1 MNVEND
7 IIQTEL
13 IEKDILLNRKCFIR
27 FLMDKNNIRLC
38 INIFYKTFQ
47 VFSFYRIAEKLLV
60 PKIRSSNKHYL
71 RPDKCNDLRPSI
83 VKKTYTLEDINYDIP
98 F

>member
-27 FLMDKNNIRLC
+27 FLMDKNNIRLY

-47 VFSFYRIAEKLLV
+47 VFSFNKITEKQILRISD
-60 PKIRSSNKHYL
+60 P
-71 RPDKCNDLRPSI
+71 
-83 VKKTYTLEDINYDIP
+83 IP
-98 F
+98 C

>member
-27 FLMDKNNIRLC
+27 FLMDKNHIRLY

-47 VFSFYRIAEKLLV
+47 VFSFYRIYRVYSLFLMLQIILPA
-60 PKIRSSNKHYL
+60 
-71 RPDKCNDLRPSI
+71 
-83 VKKTYTLEDINYDIP
+83 
-98 F
+98 

>member
-27 FLMDKNNIRLC
+27 FLMDKNNIRLY

-47 VFSFYRIAEKLLV
+47 GFSFNRIAEK
-60 PKIRSSNKHYL
+60 
-71 RPDKCNDLRPSI
+71 
-83 VKKTYTLEDINYDIP
+83 
-98 F
+98 

>member
-27 FLMDKNNIRLC
+27 FLMDKNNIRLY

-47 VFSFYRIAEKLLV
+47 VFIHTIE
-60 PKIRSSNKHYL
+60 
-71 RPDKCNDLRPSI
+71 
-83 VKKTYTLEDINYDIP
+83 
-98 F
+98 

>member
-27 FLMDKNNIRLC
+27 FLMDKNHIRLY

-47 VFSFYRIAEKLLV
+47 VFSFYRIAEKYRNENEN
-60 PKIRSSNKHYL
+60 RSSNVLHL
-71 RPDKCNDLRPSI
+71 WI
-83 VKKTYTLEDINYDIP
+83 
-98 F
+98 

>member
-27 FLMDKNNIRLC
+27 FLMDKNNIRLY

-47 VFSFYRIAEKLLV
+47 VFIHTIEKRCSDARKRV
-60 PKIRSSNKHYL
+60 VSWESRFHQ
-71 RPDKCNDLRPSI
+71 
-83 VKKTYTLEDINYDIP
+83 
-98 F
+98 

>member
-27 FLMDKNNIRLC
+27 FLMDKNHIRLY

-47 VFSFYRIAEKLLV
+47 VFSFYKRITF
-60 PKIRSSNKHYL
+60 I
-71 RPDKCNDLRPSI
+71 DSI
-83 VKKTYTLEDINYDIP
+83 IMESPLT
-98 F
+98 

>member
-27 FLMDKNNIRLC
+27 FLMDKNNIRLY

-47 VFSFYRIAEKLLV
+47 VFSFNTSKTKIEMHVFKIKTGLVMYYFYRFDSHEITFDVDIKFGLV
-60 PKIRSSNKHYL
+60 TSTI
-71 RPDKCNDLRPSI
+71 
-83 VKKTYTLEDINYDIP
+83 
-98 F
+98 